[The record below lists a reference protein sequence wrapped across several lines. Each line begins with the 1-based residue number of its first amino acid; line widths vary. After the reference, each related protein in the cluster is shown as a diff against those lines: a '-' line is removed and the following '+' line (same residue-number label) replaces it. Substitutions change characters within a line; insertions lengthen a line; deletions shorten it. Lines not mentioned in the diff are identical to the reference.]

1 MLGGTD
7 LICPR
12 DATPTRLTCTQCGT
26 PICPAC
32 MVRTDVGLRCPDCA
46 GGVAV
51 PASANRR
58 RRRRVLA
65 AAAVVAAAVLALL
78 VVALV
83 LRGRGGSSGPAADG
97 PQHVLR
103 PDLGFSVDL
112 PPTWVA
118 DIDQTP
124 GSIFFARSTP
134 IRSSARVFRGETEQP
149 IEQNVGNV
157 VDELRKQG
165 ARDFAQ
171 QPVQIGDLTGIR
183 LDYVASDG
191 PNGVAATH
199 SSYRFKKG
207 NAVFSLSLATTD
219 PAADNPVLAGIAAS
233 FRVL

>member
-1 MLGGTD
+1 MLGGAD
-7 LICPR
+7 LTCPR
-12 DATPTRLTCTQCGT
+12 DATPTQLTCTKCGT

-51 PASANRR
+51 RTSANRTKR
-58 RRRRVLA
+58 PQVLA
-65 AAAVVAAAVLALL
+65 GVCVAVLAL
-78 VVALV
+78 VVAALV
-83 LRGRGGSSGPAADG
+83 LRGSAGSSGPAAEG
-97 PQHVLR
+97 PQHVVR

-118 DIDQTP
+118 DVDHTP

-134 IRSSARVFRGETEQP
+134 IRSSVRVFRGETEQP

-157 VDELRKQG
+157 VDELRNQG
-165 ARDFAQ
+165 GRDFAQ

-191 PNGVAATH
+191 PNGAAASH

-207 NAVFSLSLATTD
+207 NAVFSLSLATSD
-219 PAADNPVLAGIAAS
+219 PAADDRVLAGIATS
-233 FRVL
+233 FRLL